1 MIDLFQ
7 NTLFHRE
14 NVCHPSFASPPAA
27 CLPVGR
33 VGGEG
38 MGVVL
43 VCESNLKPLRLEYEA
58 PPLAKGRRDGNEF

>member
-1 MIDLFQ
+1 MFVTPHLQ
-7 NTLFHRE
+7 
-14 NVCHPSFASPPAA
+14 A
-27 CLPVGR
+27 CLP